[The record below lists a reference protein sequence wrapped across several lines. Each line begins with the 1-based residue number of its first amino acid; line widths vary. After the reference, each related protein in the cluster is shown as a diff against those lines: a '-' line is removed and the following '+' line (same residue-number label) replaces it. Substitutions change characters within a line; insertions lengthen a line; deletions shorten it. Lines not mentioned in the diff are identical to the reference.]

1 MVSSIDEDSRYFKC
15 ANPKCGKI
23 FKETYG
29 TLSKAN
35 EVICPACMTRINIRA
50 KLSSEFFK
58 QQKQRNLRT
67 LQFDDAAAA
76 PGSVRRPR
84 CIIECG

>member
-1 MVSSIDEDSRYFKC
+1 MVSSIDEHSRFFKC

-35 EVICPACMTRINIRA
+35 EVICPACRTTIDIRSA
-50 KLSSEFFK
+50 KVSSELFSSK
-58 QQKQRNLRT
+58 SGERSR
-67 LQFDDAAAA
+67 
-76 PGSVRRPR
+76 
-84 CIIECG
+84 